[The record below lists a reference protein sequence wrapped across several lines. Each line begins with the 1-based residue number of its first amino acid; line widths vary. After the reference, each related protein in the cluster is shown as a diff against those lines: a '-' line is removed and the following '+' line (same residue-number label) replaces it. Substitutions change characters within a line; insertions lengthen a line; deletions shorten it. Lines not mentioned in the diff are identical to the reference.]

1 MTTELLLGFTVAG
14 TFVLYA
20 LFGGADF
27 GGGVWDLLASG
38 PRKAEQRS
46 LIARAL
52 GPVWEV
58 NHVWLIVGLVL
69 LFAVS
74 VGDCVLIGL
83 LVGSS
88 VGSELNVG
96 WVDRV
101 GTGEGNLSLL
111 T

>member
-1 MTTELLLGFTVAG
+1 LVPVGLVACG
-14 TFVLYA
+14 TFDAVVVGLVG
-20 LFGGADF
+20 L
-27 GGGVWDLLASG
+27 
-38 PRKAEQRS
+38 
-46 LIARAL
+46 
-52 GPVWEV
+52 
-58 NHVWLIVGLVL
+58 GLVL

-74 VGDCVLIGL
+74 VGVRVWIGL

-88 VGSELNVG
+88 VGSELKVG